1 MRVHLWVCAPVCV
14 YVDYLSDSEA
24 NYFRGG
30 ARLCGRAALHVWQA
44 APANL
49 HHIRV
54 ALAQHHLVLATVSLR
69 PHPQRVSHHYTH
81 KSV

>member
-1 MRVHLWVCAPVCV
+1 MCVRLCVCAPVCV

-44 APANL
+44 ASTNL
-49 HHIRV
+49 HHIRL
-54 ALAQHHLVLATVSLR
+54 ALAHHHLALATMSLR

-81 KSV
+81 RGV